1 MITPVRPMLAV
12 AAEPFDSPEYL
23 FEIKWN
29 GIRALAAAE
38 GSAWQ
43 LWGRELADYRPRYPE
58 LAGLAR
64 LPAGTVVDGELVQL
78 EQGRPSLEALLSRHQ
93 LVQPLLIQQRSQRRP
108 VCYVLFDVLSARG
121 HGLLGQPLTVRREV
135 LQELVA
141 GLQEPHV
148 VLSEVVPERGRS
160 FLAQAVAQGH
170 EGVMAKHHASRY
182 GPGRRSAAWKKLKPW
197 QTLLA
202 VAIGFVPG
210 RHGLRRLLVAAPR
223 AGRLQYVA
231 RLSTSFS
238 AAERIRLQA
247 YLASQVRAQ
256 PLVRCPGRAVWV
268 EPVLYCRLRFLD
280 WTAAGRLRGAS
291 FLRTLEPTAARAA
304 FG

>member
-38 GSAWQ
+38 GSDWQ

-64 LPAGTVVDGELVQL
+64 LPAGTVVDGELVRL
-78 EQGRPSLEALLSRHQ
+78 EQGRPILEALLSRHQ
-93 LVQPLLIQQRSQRRP
+93 LVQPRLIQQRSQCQP
-108 VCYVLFDVLSARG
+108 VCYVLFDVLAARG
-121 HGLLGQPLTVRREV
+121 HCLLGQPWTARREI

-148 VLSEVVPERGRS
+148 VLSEVVPGSGRA
-160 FLAQAVAQGH
+160 FLARAVAQGH

-182 GPGRRSAAWKKLKPW
+182 GPGRRSAAWKKIKPW
-197 QTLLA
+197 QTLVA

-231 RLSTSFS
+231 RLHTGFS
-238 AAERIRLQA
+238 VAERVRLQA
-247 YLASQVRAQ
+247 YLAKRVRSQ

-268 EPVLYCRLRFLD
+268 EPVVYCMVRCLE

-291 FLRTLEPTAARAA
+291 FLRTLEHEAARVA
-304 FG
+304 FR